1 VNTQIL
7 KNRILVLLSE
17 EDGQYDSQ
25 IAEKIGI
32 DLQEIQDY
40 FELLES
46 DGFVELSRAY
56 NSIAAFLTSL
66 GRIFLRDPH
75 YFQSSTQTES
85 INILNVI
92 DSQIQNIVQSGNDA
106 IVNVSADHTD
116 MEKIVKIIDQMAK
129 LVHSSEIENTLK
141 QDYELEAIGLKNE
154 LKKSRLNLNRIR
166 EMIAV
171 LGDIEGT
178 LGLATRL
185 APYLIAASPYIERII
200 NQLK

>member
-1 VNTQIL
+1 MITQNI
-7 KNRILVLLSE
+7 KYRILVLLSE
-17 EDGQYDSQ
+17 EDGQYDRQ
-25 IAEKIGI
+25 IAEKIGL
-32 DLQEIQDY
+32 DLQETQDY

-46 DGFVELSRAY
+46 DGFVELSRAT
-56 NSIAAFLTSL
+56 NSNVAFLTSP
-66 GRIFLRDPH
+66 GRVFLRDPD

-92 DSQIQNIVQSGNDA
+92 DSHIQSIVQSGNDA

-116 MEKIVKIIDQMAK
+116 MEKIVEIIDQMTK

-154 LKKSRLNLNRIR
+154 LKKSRLNLCRIR

-185 APYLIAASPYIERII
+185 APYLIAASPYIEQII